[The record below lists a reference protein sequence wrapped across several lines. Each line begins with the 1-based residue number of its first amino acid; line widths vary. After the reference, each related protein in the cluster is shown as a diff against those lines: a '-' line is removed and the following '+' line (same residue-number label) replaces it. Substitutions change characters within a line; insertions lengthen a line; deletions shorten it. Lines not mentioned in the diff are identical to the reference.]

1 MNLLHEVGLV
11 GVAVNE
17 DGLVRTQLLGEVQSG
32 LEDIWNLTQE
42 VSEEIQIYHKFNQSI
57 TVLVYVPLL
66 VAT

>member
-42 VSEEIQIYHKFNQSI
+42 VSEEIQI
-57 TVLVYVPLL
+57 
-66 VAT
+66 